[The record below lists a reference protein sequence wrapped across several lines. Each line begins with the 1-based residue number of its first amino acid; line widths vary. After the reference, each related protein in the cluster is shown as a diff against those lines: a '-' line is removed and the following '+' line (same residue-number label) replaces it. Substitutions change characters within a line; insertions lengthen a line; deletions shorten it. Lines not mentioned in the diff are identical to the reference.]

1 MANFVRMYIRL
12 TDMKFQV
19 ESEYQAPVSEL
30 MFLMPDSLLAA
41 SFGEDGAA
49 GTTITEDDDYVYI
62 F

>member
-12 TDMKFQV
+12 ADMNFKV
-19 ESEYQAPVSEL
+19 ESKYQAPASEL
-30 MFLMPDSLLAA
+30 LFLMPDSLLAA

-49 GTTITEDDDYVYI
+49 GTVISEDNDYVYD